1 MKKLFISVPMR
12 DKSDI
17 QICKAME
24 KMHKIAE
31 AVFGEELEVIPS
43 YIEHNP
49 PKDCREA
56 VWYLGES
63 IKKLAEAD
71 YFVGVEDSYAY
82 NGCVAER
89 SVANMYDI
97 PKYLVPYRFIY
108 PYDSQ
113 PGDCTPTCD
122 VKC

>member
-12 DKSDI
+12 DKSEE
-17 QICKAME
+17 QIRKAVD

-49 PKDCREA
+49 PKGSREE

-71 YFVGVEDSYAY
+71 YFIGVEDCYSYHGCTVEKNIAY
-82 NGCVAER
+82 K
-89 SVANMYDI
+89 YDI
-97 PKYLVPYRFIY
+97 PFYMIPYSLIY
-108 PYDSQ
+108 PEDFQSL
-113 PGDCTPTCD
+113 DCTPVCGS
-122 VKC
+122 